1 MKTRNLQK
9 GIASSRSR
17 DGGNSSDL
25 EQAVRMRNTDWS
37 SSNQQLGRNGSSG
50 DSASGKGVLM
60 WSAVLGVVTVIVLG
74 LAVSFWLRPYLSRKP
89 TVETVGS
96 VVNTDSKVRVASKFP
111 SPSREQALETVKS
124 AIANRDPER
133 LESLFRMGTATRA
146 EVLDFLKT
154 SSLREGPVDRY
165 EWLSSMDVDGLLME
179 GVLVVYEGG
188 DKPVER
194 LAFLTPDEAG
204 TWKLDFEAFAR
215 TVKPSWNDLLEKG
228 ADQAVVRV
236 FVGKDVYFNG
246 PFSDDK
252 KWVSYAIA
260 SPDTE
265 VMLRGYCKVGSAL
278 AAEMEKLFSDGK
290 DLSRAT
296 MEVRRVSGGEARQ
309 FEIVRL
315 VATDWV
321 VPGTSDGEN

>member
-1 MKTRNLQK
+1 
-9 GIASSRSR
+9 
-17 DGGNSSDL
+17 
-25 EQAVRMRNTDWS
+25 
-37 SSNQQLGRNGSSG
+37 
-50 DSASGKGVLM
+50 M
-60 WSAVLGVVTVIVLG
+60 WSAVLSVVTLIVLG
-74 LAVSFWLRPYLSRKP
+74 LAVSFWLLPYLSRKP
-89 TVETVGS
+89 LVETAGPLVS
-96 VVNTDSKVRVASKFP
+96 FDSKFKVASKFP
-111 SPSREQALETVKS
+111 SPSREQALEIVKR
-124 AIANRDPER
+124 AIANRDPDR
-133 LESLFRMGTATRA
+133 LESLFRMGAATRA

-154 SSLREGPVDRY
+154 SDQRDGLVDHY

-179 GVLVVYEGG
+179 GVLVVYKSN

-252 KWVSYAIA
+252 QWVCYGIA

-265 VMLRGYCKVGSAL
+265 VLLRGYCKVGSTL
-278 AAEMEKLFSDGK
+278 AASMDKLFSDGK
-290 DLSRAT
+290 NLSRAT
-296 MEVRRVSGGEARQ
+296 VEIRRVNDGEARQ

-315 VATDWV
+315 MATDWV
-321 VPGTSDGEN
+321 VPGTSDGES